1 MRYLP
6 LLTLLFTYL
15 TTLTTAAP
23 APLPASPIALQ
34 STYLILNA
42 TVTQPWS
49 PIQHNNPEHF
59 VFSLVGDWAGSVPV
73 TCSLHWNAGL
83 ASVTDEDVFTINVHA
98 PAFACSDRGVTVDMT
113 RVRVEPWFLW
123 QVSVEAK

>member
-1 MRYLP
+1 MLYLP
-6 LLTLLFTYL
+6 LLTLLSTSF
-15 TTLTTAAP
+15 TTLIAAAP
-23 APLPASPIALQ
+23 GPVPASPIALQ

-49 PIQHNNPEHF
+49 SIQGHNPEHF
-59 VFSLVGDWAGSVPV
+59 IFSLVCDWTGSVPV

-83 ASVTDEDVFTINVHA
+83 ASVTDEDVFTVNVHA

-123 QVSVEAK
+123 EISVQAK

>member
-1 MRYLP
+1 MLSLP
-6 LLTLLFTYL
+6 LLTLLTTYL
-15 TTLTTAAP
+15 TTPTTAAP

-42 TVTQPWS
+42 SVTQPWS
-49 PIQHNNPEHF
+49 SLQGHNPEHF
-59 VFSLVGDWAGSVPV
+59 VFTLVGDWAGSVPV

-83 ASVTDEDVFTINVHA
+83 ASVTDEDVFTVNVQA

-123 QVSVEAK
+123 QVNVEAK